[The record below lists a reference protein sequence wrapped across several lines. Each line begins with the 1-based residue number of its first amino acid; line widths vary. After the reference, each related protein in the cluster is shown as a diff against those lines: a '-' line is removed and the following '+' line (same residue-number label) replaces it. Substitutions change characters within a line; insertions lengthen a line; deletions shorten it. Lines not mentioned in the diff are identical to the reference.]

1 MTIHVSCLEARANRR
16 LRYESTTGQ
25 IWRDRGRGK
34 ALHARCGD
42 RRRQSAETEE
52 RTFQAIPRKV
62 RPHAAFGRGRH
73 SLGRQAAYCRD
84 RSAFHCNAQ
93 RNAFRC
99 DARQQ
104 SRLFAPE
111 NQGLRRSPQLQPALL
126 RLSAMIRVFDEGG
139 NVIETHEHAG
149 EFKGDFVTRLR
160 KRHARGG
167 PESGYCLINSR
178 ASSAIL
184 FASSIHFLL
193 MLNFTFTVK
202 TMADVANKYA
212 ENVAGA
218 FYVDD
223 QCIDC
228 DLCRETAPASFK
240 RNDDGG
246 HTYVYKQPETPEE
259 EALCKE
265 AMEGCPVEA
274 IGNGGAIIL
283 APLRA

>member
-1 MTIHVSCLEARANRR
+1 VRIYEIRPRSNKRGLDLISDVLPLRALWYAGPNAVANAI
-16 LRYESTTGQ
+16 G
-25 IWRDRGRGK
+25 
-34 ALHARCGD
+34 HA
-42 RRRQSAETEE
+42 
-52 RTFQAIPRKV
+52 K
-62 RPHAAFGRGRH
+62 H
-73 SLGRQAAYCRD
+73 
-84 RSAFHCNAQ
+84 RSRSH
-93 RNAFRC
+93 
-99 DARQQ
+99 DAV
-104 SRLFAPE
+104 
-111 NQGLRRSPQLQPALL
+111 
-126 RLSAMIRVFDEGG
+126 IRVYDEAG

-149 EFKGDFVTRLR
+149 RVQRGFCDAAREAARAGLNPVT
-160 KRHARGG
+160 
-167 PESGYCLINSR
+167 CLINSR

-184 FASSIHFLL
+184 FASSIQFLL

-274 IGNGGAIIL
+274 IGNDGAIIL